1 LIDSYGYKLF
11 VNITTYV
18 RKHKCCYIGS
28 PYEIPPHGASLLF
41 IIFSKYVKM
50 MTERRTN

>member
-28 PYEIPPHGASLLF
+28 PYEIPPHGASLYL
-41 IIFSKYVKM
+41 SSSANMLK
-50 MTERRTN
+50 